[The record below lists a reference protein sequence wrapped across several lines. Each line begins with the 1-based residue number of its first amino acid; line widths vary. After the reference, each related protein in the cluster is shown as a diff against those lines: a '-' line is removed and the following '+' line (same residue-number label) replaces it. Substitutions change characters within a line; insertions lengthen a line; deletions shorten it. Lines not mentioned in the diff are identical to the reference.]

1 MNLESAI
8 GAHAE
13 WKAKL
18 RRAILEREQL
28 DADAISS
35 DKQCPL
41 GEWLHGDGKARY
53 GTMACYGT
61 CVTKHAQFHQCAG
74 SVARTI
80 NAHKYT
86 EALAMLAGGTPFTE
100 ASNAVGVAIIM
111 LRREARI

>member
-8 GAHAE
+8 AAHGE

-18 RRAILEREQL
+18 RRAILEQEQL
-28 DADAISS
+28 DADTISS

-41 GEWLHGDGKARY
+41 GQWLHGDGKAQY
-53 GTMACYGT
+53 GMMAGYFK
-61 CVTKHAQFHQCAG
+61 CVTKHAEFHQCAG

-86 EALAMLAGGTPFTE
+86 EALAMLAAG
-100 ASNAVGVAIIM
+100 N
-111 LRREARI
+111 LQ